1 MKSYETAKMKR
12 FLIYGMIG
20 AILTAI
26 GDCLLLGVDTTGA
39 SGSLGQYLASASKLS
54 YTRIGLGGFFGFVG
68 IPVTAFGFYALYL
81 LMDNKDCLLARLYR
95 ASVYG
100 YIALGGAIH
109 IICCYLVTGMKKDL
123 ETGTAAENIL
133 QAVLAEQG
141 GYVIPSGIV
150 FFIFYFLNVITM
162 LVIVAKKRTI
172 LPGWMWIVNPLTFK
186 ILLNAIGKLG
196 TSAFLNGLAC
206 SNMSLGGLIIMVA
219 WLIVI
224 MRKCE

>member
-26 GDCLLLGVDTTGA
+26 GD
-39 SGSLGQYLASASKLS
+39 LASASKLS
-54 YTRIGLGGFFGFVG
+54 Y
-68 IPVTAFGFYALYL
+68 Y
-81 LMDNKDCLLARLYR
+81 C
-95 ASVYG
+95 
-100 YIALGGAIH
+100 
-109 IICCYLVTGMKKDL
+109 ICCYLVTGMKKDL

-133 QAVLAEQG
+133 QTVLAEQG

-162 LVIVAKKRTI
+162 LLIVAKKRTI

-206 SNMSLGGLIIMVA
+206 SNMSLGGLIIMAA

>member
-1 MKSYETAKMKR
+1 MKNKETSKRKR

-20 AILTAI
+20 AIFAAI
-26 GDCLLLGVDTTGA
+26 GDFLLLGVDTTGT
-39 SGSLGQYLASASKLS
+39 SGSMGQYFMAASQIS
-54 YTRIGLGGFFGFVG
+54 YTRIGLAGFFGFVG
-68 IPVTAFGFYALYL
+68 IPVSAFGFYVLYL
-81 LMDNKDCLLARLYR
+81 LMDDKDSVLARLYR

-162 LVIVAKKRTI
+162 LLIVAKKRTI